1 MWTYSAYSQVNLKK
15 VSGQKSW
22 MVSSLEKNLS
32 GDIGNIGGGVYI
44 TSTKVVTLKNAAD
57 YFREFIW
64 WK

>member
-1 MWTYSAYSQVNLKK
+1 MNLKK

-22 MVSSLEKNLS
+22 MVSRLEKNLS
-32 GDIGNIGGGVYI
+32 GDIGNIVGGVYI
-44 TSTKVVTLKNAAD
+44 TSTKVVTLKNVAD